1 MAELTILSNQC
12 GVLDVS
18 FGPSEM
24 SGPSLGEPSSSPE
37 SMEVDPFNSSSLS
50 SPTNL
55 PYSTIS
61 SSSSPQHLLNKEF
74 DETVQNYCIRVLGNP
89 AIQPG
94 MDIKFLEIT

>member
-37 SMEVDPFNSSSLS
+37 SMEVDPFSSSLLS

-55 PYSTIS
+55 PYSSIS
-61 SSSSPQHLLNKEF
+61 SSHHLLNKEF

-89 AIQPG
+89 AIQPS